1 MKLTTKRKEQI
12 SSVLII
18 CLGNIL
24 NAFSAR
30 VFLLPADLVAGGTTG
45 IGLILQRITGIPL
58 SSLVLAFNIIMLVL
72 AYIFLG
78 KKYTLSAILSS
89 FMYPIALEFFNQILR
104 DYVLTDNLIL
114 CTLFAGIGI
123 GISLGMIIRTGA
135 STGGV
140 DVPPLILNKYFRF
153 PVSAGLYIIDFFVIL
168 GQALYQPVDKVLYAI
183 LYVIIYPLVMNKLI
197 VSGTSRIAVQIISK
211 HSDEIRNFVLTQIDR
226 GATIIP
232 VQGGYLNQQLNMVL
246 TVISNRELVQLEK
259 MFIRS
264 IRKALSSFP
273 RYRKSRDADLIWT
286 NTGNQSSQIPLK
298 FPDFRLF
305 FL

>member
-89 FMYPIALEFFNQILR
+89 FMYPIALEFFNQILG

-183 LYVIIYPLVMNKLI
+183 LYVIIYTLVMNKLI

-246 TVISNRELVQLEK
+246 T
-259 MFIRS
+259 
-264 IRKALSSFP
+264 LS
-273 RYRKSRDADLIWT
+273 LIH
-286 NTGNQSSQIPLK
+286 I
-298 FPDFRLF
+298 
-305 FL
+305 

>member
-89 FMYPIALEFFNQILR
+89 FMYPIALEFFNPWRLCSDRQSDPMHTLCRHRNR
-104 DYVLTDNLIL
+104 DLPWNDHPYRCFYRWRRRSATD
-114 CTLFAGIGI
+114 
-123 GISLGMIIRTGA
+123 
-135 STGGV
+135 
-140 DVPPLILNKYFRF
+140 
-153 PVSAGLYIIDFFVIL
+153 
-168 GQALYQPVDKVLYAI
+168 
-183 LYVIIYPLVMNKLI
+183 
-197 VSGTSRIAVQIISK
+197 
-211 HSDEIRNFVLTQIDR
+211 
-226 GATIIP
+226 
-232 VQGGYLNQQLNMVL
+232 
-246 TVISNRELVQLEK
+246 
-259 MFIRS
+259 
-264 IRKALSSFP
+264 
-273 RYRKSRDADLIWT
+273 
-286 NTGNQSSQIPLK
+286 LK
-298 FPDFRLF
+298 
-305 FL
+305 

>member
-89 FMYPIALEFFNQILR
+89 FMYPIALEFFNQILG

-183 LYVIIYPLVMNKLI
+183 LYVIIYTLV
-197 VSGTSRIAVQIISK
+197 
-211 HSDEIRNFVLTQIDR
+211 IRNFVLTQIDR

-259 MFIRS
+259 NVHQIDPESFI
-264 IRKALSSFP
+264 IV
-273 RYRKSRDADLIWT
+273 
-286 NTGNQSSQIPLK
+286 SQVQEVQGRGFNLDKHWKPE
-298 FPDFRLF
+298 
-305 FL
+305 

>member
-89 FMYPIALEFFNQILR
+89 FMYPIALEFFNQILG

-168 GQALYQPVDKVLYAI
+168 GQALYQPVDKELYAI
-183 LYVIIYPLVMNKLI
+183 LYVIIYTLVMNKLI

-232 VQGGYLNQQLNMVL
+232 VRSEEHTSELQGGYLNQQLNMVL

-259 MFIRS
+259 NVHQIDPESFI
-264 IRKALSSFP
+264 IV
-273 RYRKSRDADLIWT
+273 
-286 NTGNQSSQIPLK
+286 SQVQEVQGRGFNLDKHWKPE
-298 FPDFRLF
+298 
-305 FL
+305 

>member
-89 FMYPIALEFFNQILR
+89 FMYPIALEFFNQIL
-104 DYVLTDNLIL
+104 
-114 CTLFAGIGI
+114 
-123 GISLGMIIRTGA
+123 
-135 STGGV
+135 
-140 DVPPLILNKYFRF
+140 
-153 PVSAGLYIIDFFVIL
+153 
-168 GQALYQPVDKVLYAI
+168 
-183 LYVIIYPLVMNKLI
+183 
-197 VSGTSRIAVQIISK
+197 GT
-211 HSDEIRNFVLTQIDR
+211 
-226 GATIIP
+226 TII
-232 VQGGYLNQQLNMVL
+232 
-246 TVISNRELVQLEK
+246 I
-259 MFIRS
+259 I
-264 IRKALSSFP
+264 
-273 RYRKSRDADLIWT
+273 
-286 NTGNQSSQIPLK
+286 
-298 FPDFRLF
+298 
-305 FL
+305 

>member
-89 FMYPIALEFFNQILR
+89 FMYPIALEFFNQILG
-104 DYVLTDNLIL
+104 DYILTDNLIL

-183 LYVIIYPLVMNKLI
+183 LYVIIYTLVMNKLI
-197 VSGTSRIAVQIISK
+197 VSGTSRIAVQ
-211 HSDEIRNFVLTQIDR
+211 
-226 GATIIP
+226 IIP

-259 MFIRS
+259 NVHQIDPES
-264 IRKALSSFP
+264 
-273 RYRKSRDADLIWT
+273 LIIV
-286 NTGNQSSQIPLK
+286 SQVQEVQGRGFNLDKHWKPE
-298 FPDFRLF
+298 
-305 FL
+305 

>member
-1 MKLTTKRKEQI
+1 MNLTEKRKEQI
-12 SSVLII
+12 ASVLII

-78 KKYTLSAILSS
+78 KKYTFSAILSS
-89 FMYPIALEFFNQILR
+89 FMYPIALEFFNQILG

-153 PVSAGLYIIDFFVIL
+153 PVSVGLYIIDFFVIL

-183 LYVIIYPLVMNKLI
+183 LYVIIYTLVMNKLI

-211 HSDEIRNFVLTQIDR
+211 HSDEIRNFVLRQIDR

-259 MFIRS
+259 NVHLIDPESFI
-264 IRKALSSFP
+264 IV
-273 RYRKSRDADLIWT
+273 
-286 NTGNQSSQIPLK
+286 SQV
-298 FPDFRLF
+298 
-305 FL
+305 

>member
-89 FMYPIALEFFNQILR
+89 FMYPIALEFFNQILG

-114 CTLFAGIGI
+114 CTLFAGFLFQPDCT
-123 GISLGMIIRTGA
+123 SL
-135 STGGV
+135 
-140 DVPPLILNKYFRF
+140 
-153 PVSAGLYIIDFFVIL
+153 
-168 GQALYQPVDKVLYAI
+168 
-183 LYVIIYPLVMNKLI
+183 
-197 VSGTSRIAVQIISK
+197 TS
-211 HSDEIRNFVLTQIDR
+211 
-226 GATIIP
+226 
-232 VQGGYLNQQLNMVL
+232 
-246 TVISNRELVQLEK
+246 
-259 MFIRS
+259 
-264 IRKALSSFP
+264 LSSWGRHFISQLT
-273 RYRKSRDADLIWT
+273 RYYMR
-286 NTGNQSSQIPLK
+286 
-298 FPDFRLF
+298 FCM
-305 FL
+305 

>member
-24 NAFSAR
+24 YAFSAR

-89 FMYPIALEFFNQILR
+89 FMYPIALEFFNQILG

-183 LYVIIYPLVMNKLI
+183 LYVIIYTLVMNKLI

-259 MFIRS
+259 NVHQIDPESFI
-264 IRKALSSFP
+264 IV
-273 RYRKSRDADLIWT
+273 
-286 NTGNQSSQIPLK
+286 SQVQEVQGRGFNLDKHWKPE
-298 FPDFRLF
+298 
-305 FL
+305 

>member
-89 FMYPIALEFFNQILR
+89 FMYPIALEFFNQILG
-104 DYVLTDNLIL
+104 DYVLTDNLIHTL
-114 CTLFAGIGI
+114 CWHRNRDLPWNDHPYRCFY
-123 GISLGMIIRTGA
+123 RW
-135 STGGV
+135 
-140 DVPPLILNKYFRF
+140 RRR
-153 PVSAGLYIIDFFVIL
+153 SA
-168 GQALYQPVDKVLYAI
+168 
-183 LYVIIYPLVMNKLI
+183 
-197 VSGTSRIAVQIISK
+197 T
-211 HSDEIRNFVLTQIDR
+211 
-226 GATIIP
+226 
-232 VQGGYLNQQLNMVL
+232 
-246 TVISNRELVQLEK
+246 
-259 MFIRS
+259 
-264 IRKALSSFP
+264 
-273 RYRKSRDADLIWT
+273 DL
-286 NTGNQSSQIPLK
+286 K
-298 FPDFRLF
+298 
-305 FL
+305 

>member
-1 MKLTTKRKEQI
+1 
-12 SSVLII
+12 
-18 CLGNIL
+18 
-24 NAFSAR
+24 
-30 VFLLPADLVAGGTTG
+30 
-45 IGLILQRITGIPL
+45 
-58 SSLVLAFNIIMLVL
+58 MLVL

-89 FMYPIALEFFNQILR
+89 FMYPIALEFFNQILG

-183 LYVIIYPLVMNKLI
+183 LYVIIYTLVMNKLI

-273 RYRKSRDADLIWT
+273 RYRKFRDADLIWI

>member
-89 FMYPIALEFFNQILR
+89 FMYPIALEFFNQILG

-114 CTLFAGIGI
+114 CRKLQ
-123 GISLGMIIRTGA
+123 MEA
-135 STGGV
+135 S
-140 DVPPLILNKYFRF
+140 DI
-153 PVSAGLYIIDFFVIL
+153 
-168 GQALYQPVDKVLYAI
+168 
-183 LYVIIYPLVMNKLI
+183 
-197 VSGTSRIAVQIISK
+197 
-211 HSDEIRNFVLTQIDR
+211 
-226 GATIIP
+226 
-232 VQGGYLNQQLNMVL
+232 
-246 TVISNRELVQLEK
+246 
-259 MFIRS
+259 
-264 IRKALSSFP
+264 
-273 RYRKSRDADLIWT
+273 
-286 NTGNQSSQIPLK
+286 
-298 FPDFRLF
+298 
-305 FL
+305 

>member
-78 KKYTLSAILSS
+78 KYTLSAILSS
-89 FMYPIALEFFNQILR
+89 FMYPIALEFFNQILG

-123 GISLGMIIRTGA
+123 GISLG
-135 STGGV
+135 
-140 DVPPLILNKYFRF
+140 
-153 PVSAGLYIIDFFVIL
+153 
-168 GQALYQPVDKVLYAI
+168 
-183 LYVIIYPLVMNKLI
+183 
-197 VSGTSRIAVQIISK
+197 
-211 HSDEIRNFVLTQIDR
+211 
-226 GATIIP
+226 
-232 VQGGYLNQQLNMVL
+232 
-246 TVISNRELVQLEK
+246 
-259 MFIRS
+259 
-264 IRKALSSFP
+264 
-273 RYRKSRDADLIWT
+273 
-286 NTGNQSSQIPLK
+286 
-298 FPDFRLF
+298 
-305 FL
+305 

>member
-89 FMYPIALEFFNQILR
+89 FMYPIALEFFNQILGDPMHTLCRHRNR
-104 DYVLTDNLIL
+104 DLPWNDHPYRCFYRWRRRSATD
-114 CTLFAGIGI
+114 
-123 GISLGMIIRTGA
+123 
-135 STGGV
+135 
-140 DVPPLILNKYFRF
+140 
-153 PVSAGLYIIDFFVIL
+153 
-168 GQALYQPVDKVLYAI
+168 
-183 LYVIIYPLVMNKLI
+183 
-197 VSGTSRIAVQIISK
+197 
-211 HSDEIRNFVLTQIDR
+211 
-226 GATIIP
+226 
-232 VQGGYLNQQLNMVL
+232 
-246 TVISNRELVQLEK
+246 
-259 MFIRS
+259 
-264 IRKALSSFP
+264 
-273 RYRKSRDADLIWT
+273 
-286 NTGNQSSQIPLK
+286 LK
-298 FPDFRLF
+298 
-305 FL
+305 

>member
-89 FMYPIALEFFNQILR
+89 FMYPIALEFFN
-104 DYVLTDNLIL
+104 LIL

-183 LYVIIYPLVMNKLI
+183 LYVIIYTLVMNKLI

-259 MFIRS
+259 NVHQIDPESFI
-264 IRKALSSFP
+264 IV
-273 RYRKSRDADLIWT
+273 
-286 NTGNQSSQIPLK
+286 SQVQEVQGRGFNLDKHWKPE
-298 FPDFRLF
+298 
-305 FL
+305 

>member
-30 VFLLPADLVAGGTTG
+30 VFLLPADLVASGTTG

-89 FMYPIALEFFNQILR
+89 FMYPIALEFFNQILG

-140 DVPPLILNKYFRF
+140 DVLPLILNKYFRF

-183 LYVIIYPLVMNKLI
+183 LYVIIYTLVMNKLI

-259 MFIRS
+259 NVHQIDP
-264 IRKALSSFP
+264 KALSSFP